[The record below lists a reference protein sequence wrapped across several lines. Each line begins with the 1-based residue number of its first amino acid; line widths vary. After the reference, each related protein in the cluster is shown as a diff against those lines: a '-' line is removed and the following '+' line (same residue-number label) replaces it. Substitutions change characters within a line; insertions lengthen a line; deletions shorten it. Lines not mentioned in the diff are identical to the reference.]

1 MSAAY
6 QRRFRC
12 RREWPAS
19 HQRLLILIRMPATKG
34 GLEDVVAANSAICDI
49 IGPQGKLT
57 YRGID
62 IHELARQS
70 SFEETT
76 YLLWFGNLP
85 TRQAL
90 QDFTAALARQRR
102 LPEPVLT
109 LMKDFPREAT
119 PMDALRTTLSALAF
133 YDPQAHDNGRDA
145 NIAKAMRVTAQ
156 TATVV
161 AAWEQLRRGRAPV
174 EPDTAGSHAENFLR
188 MLFGAEPDR
197 LSARAMDLA
206 LILHA
211 DHELNASTF
220 AARVTAATL
229 ADIYSAIVSAIGAL
243 AGPLHGGANEQV
255 IKMLQKIGEPARVE
269 SYISERLEAHQK
281 IPGFGHRVYRTEDP
295 RATHLREMSRQLGEH
310 TGNLRWYE
318 LSRKVEEVVMEK
330 KHLYANVDFYSASC
344 YFTMGIP
351 IDMFTPVFAVS
362 RVSGW
367 TAHILEQ
374 YADNRL
380 IRPRAE
386 YVGDKDVPYVPVE
399 RRELAAS

>member
-1 MSAAY
+1 
-6 QRRFRC
+6 
-12 RREWPAS
+12 
-19 HQRLLILIRMPATKG
+19 MPVTKG
-34 GLEDVVAANSAICDI
+34 GLEDVIAANSAISDI
-49 IGPQGKLT
+49 IGAQGKLT

-62 IHELARQS
+62 IHDLARHS

-76 YLLWFGNLP
+76 YLLWFGTLP
-85 TRQAL
+85 TREAL
-90 QDFTAALARQRR
+90 VDFSAELASHRALPQQ
-102 LPEPVLT
+102 VLT
-109 LMKDFPREAT
+109 LMKDFPRNAT
-119 PMDALRTTLSALAF
+119 PMDALRTALSALAF
-133 YDPQAHDNGRDA
+133 YDPQAHDASPDA

-156 TATVV
+156 TATIV
-161 AAWEQLRRGRAPV
+161 ASYEQIRRGREPV
-174 EPDTAGSHAENFLR
+174 EPDAAGSHAENFLR
-188 MLFGAEPDR
+188 MMFGSEPDP
-197 LSARAMDLA
+197 LYARAMDLA

-229 ADIYSAIVSAIGAL
+229 ADMYSAVVSAIGAL

-255 IKMLQKIGEPARVE
+255 MKMLQKIGEPARAEAYVT
-269 SYISERLEAHQK
+269 ERLQAHQK
-281 IPGFGHRVYRTEDP
+281 ISGFGHRVYRTEDP

-310 TGNLRWYE
+310 VGNLRWYE
-318 LSRKVEEVVMEK
+318 MSRKVEEVVMQQ

-367 TAHILEQ
+367 TTHILEQ
-374 YADNRL
+374 YGDNRL

-386 YVGDKDVPYVPVE
+386 YVGLKDVPYVPID
-399 RRELAAS
+399 RRVKAAS

>member
-1 MSAAY
+1 M
-6 QRRFRC
+6 
-12 RREWPAS
+12 
-19 HQRLLILIRMPATKG
+19 TKG
-34 GLEDVVAANSAICDI
+34 GLEDVVAANSAIADI

-62 IHELARQS
+62 IHDLARHS

-76 YLLWFGNLP
+76 YLLWFGSLP
-85 TRQAL
+85 TRE
-90 QDFTAALARQRR
+90 ALAEFSAELASHRA
-102 LPEPVLT
+102 LPPQVLT
-109 LMKDFPREAT
+109 LMKDFPRNAA
-119 PMDALRTTLSALAF
+119 PMDALRTALSALAF
-133 YDPQAHDNGRDA
+133 YDPQARDSSRDA
-145 NIAKAMRVTAQ
+145 NVAKAMRVTAQ
-156 TATVV
+156 TATIVG
-161 AAWEQLRRGRAPV
+161 AYEQIRRGRQPI
-174 EPDTAGSHAENFLR
+174 EPEEAGSHAESFLR
-188 MLFGAEPDR
+188 MLFGAEPDP
-197 LSARAMDLA
+197 LYARAMDLA

-229 ADIYSAIVSAIGAL
+229 ADMYSAVVSAIGAL

-255 IKMLQKIGEPARVE
+255 MKMLQKIGEPARVE
-269 SYISERLEAHQK
+269 AYVTERLEAHQK
-281 IPGFGHRVYRTEDP
+281 ISGFGHRVYRTEDP

-310 TGNLRWYE
+310 VGNLRWYE
-318 LSRKVEEVVMEK
+318 ISRKVEEVVMQQ

-362 RVSGW
+362 RISGW

-380 IRPRAE
+380 IRPRTE
-386 YVGDKDVPYVPVE
+386 YVGLKDVPYLPVD
-399 RRELAAS
+399 RRARAAS

>member
-1 MSAAY
+1 M
-6 QRRFRC
+6 
-12 RREWPAS
+12 
-19 HQRLLILIRMPATKG
+19 TKG
-34 GLEDVVAANSAICDI
+34 GLEDVIAANSAISDI

-62 IHELARQS
+62 IHDLARHS

-76 YLLWFGNLP
+76 YLLWFGTLP
-85 TRQAL
+85 THEAL
-90 QDFTAALARQRR
+90 EEFSAELSSHRALPQ
-102 LPEPVLT
+102 PVLT
-109 LMKDFPREAT
+109 LMKDFPRTAT
-119 PMDALRTTLSALAF
+119 PMDALRTALSALAF
-133 YDPQAHDNGRDA
+133 YDPQAHDASREA
-145 NIAKAMRVTAQ
+145 NLAKAMRVTAQ
-156 TATVV
+156 TATIV
-161 AAWEQLRRGRAPV
+161 AAYEQIRRGRPPV
-174 EPDTAGSHAENFLR
+174 EPDADGSHAENFLR
-188 MLFGAEPDR
+188 MLFGAEPDP
-197 LSARAMDLA
+197 LYVRAMDLA

-229 ADIYSAIVSAIGAL
+229 ADMYSAVVSAIGAL

-255 IKMLQKIGEPARVE
+255 MKMLQKIGDPARVE
-269 SYISERLEAHQK
+269 AYVTERLEAHQK
-281 IPGFGHRVYRTEDP
+281 ISGFGHRVYRTEDP

-310 TGNLRWYE
+310 LGNLRWYE
-318 LSRKVEEVVMEK
+318 ISRKVEEVVMRQ
-330 KHLYANVDFYSASC
+330 KHLYPNVDFYSASC

-362 RVSGW
+362 RMSGW

-386 YVGDKDVPYVPVE
+386 YVGEKDVPYLPID
-399 RRELAAS
+399 RRVTVAS

>member
-1 MSAAY
+1 MA
-6 QRRFRC
+6 
-12 RREWPAS
+12 
-19 HQRLLILIRMPATKG
+19 ATKG

-62 IHELARQS
+62 IHELAQHS

-76 YLLWFGNLP
+76 YLLWFGKLP
-85 TRQAL
+85 TASAL
-90 QDFTAALARQRR
+90 RSFTAELASKRALPR
-102 LPEPVLT
+102 PVLT
-109 LMKDFPREAT
+109 IMKDFPRQAT
-119 PMDALRTTLSALAF
+119 PMDALRTALSALAF
-133 YDPQAHDNGRDA
+133 YDPQAHDSSADA

-156 TATVV
+156 TATIV
-161 AAWEQLRRGRAPV
+161 AAYEQIRRGREPV
-174 EPDTAGSHAENFLR
+174 PPDTDGSHAENLLR
-188 MLFGAEPDR
+188 MLFGTEPDP
-197 LSARAMDLA
+197 LYIRAMDLA
-206 LILHA
+206 LVLHA

-229 ADIYSAIVSAIGAL
+229 ADMYSAIVSAIGAL

-255 IKMLQKIGEPARVE
+255 MKMLQAIGEPARAE
-269 SYISERLEAHQK
+269 PYIRERLAAHQK
-281 IPGFGHRVYRTEDP
+281 ISGFGHRVYRTEDP

-310 TGNLRWYE
+310 TGNLRWFE
-318 LSRKVEEVVMEK
+318 ISRKVEEVVMRE

-344 YFTMGIP
+344 YFTIGIP
-351 IDMFTPVFAVS
+351 IDMFTPIFAVS
-362 RVSGW
+362 RVAGW

-386 YVGDKDVPYVPVE
+386 YMGEKDVPYLPAE
-399 RRELAAS
+399 RRVPAAS

>member
-1 MSAAY
+1 
-6 QRRFRC
+6 
-12 RREWPAS
+12 
-19 HQRLLILIRMPATKG
+19 MPATKG
-34 GLEDVVAANSAICDI
+34 GLEDVVAANSAISDI

-62 IHELARQS
+62 IHDLAKHS

-76 YLLWFGNLP
+76 YLLWFGSLP
-85 TRQAL
+85 TREAL
-90 QDFTAALARQRR
+90 HQFSSELASHRALPTQ
-102 LPEPVLT
+102 VLT
-109 LMKDFPREAT
+109 VMKDFPRNAT
-119 PMDALRTTLSALAF
+119 PMDALRTALSALAL
-133 YDPQAHDNGRDA
+133 YDPQAHDSSRDA
-145 NIAKAMRVTAQ
+145 NIAKAMKVTAQ
-156 TATVV
+156 TATIV
-161 AAWEQLRRGRAPV
+161 AAYEQIRRGRQPV
-174 EPDTAGSHAENFLR
+174 PPDADGSHAENFLR
-188 MLFGAEPDR
+188 MLFGAEPEP
-197 LSARAMDLA
+197 LYVRAMDLA

-229 ADIYSAIVSAIGAL
+229 ADMYSAIVSAIGAL

-255 IKMLQKIGEPARVE
+255 MKMLQAIGEPSRVE
-269 SYISERLEAHQK
+269 SYVSERLQAHQK

-295 RATHLREMSRQLGEH
+295 RATHLREMSRELGQKI
-310 TGNLRWYE
+310 GNLRWYE
-318 LSRKVEEVVMEK
+318 ISRKVEEVVMAQ

-367 TAHILEQ
+367 TAHVLEQ

-386 YVGDKDVPYVPVE
+386 YVGDKDVPYVPLEQRVKV
-399 RRELAAS
+399 AS

>member
-1 MSAAY
+1 
-6 QRRFRC
+6 
-12 RREWPAS
+12 
-19 HQRLLILIRMPATKG
+19 MPATKG

-62 IHELARQS
+62 IHDLAEHS

-76 YLLWFGNLP
+76 YLLWFGSLP

-90 QDFTAALARQRR
+90 QEFSAELASHRALPQ
-102 LPEPVLT
+102 PVLT
-109 LMKDFPREAT
+109 LIKDFPRNAT
-119 PMDALRTTLSALAF
+119 PMDALRTALSALAF
-133 YDPQAHDNGRDA
+133 YDPQAHDSSREA
-145 NIAKAMRVTAQ
+145 NVAKAMRVTAQ
-156 TATVV
+156 TATIV
-161 AAWEQLRRGRAPV
+161 AAYEQIRRGRQPV
-174 EPDTAGSHAENFLR
+174 EPDKAGSHAENFLR
-188 MLFGAEPDR
+188 MLFGAEPDQ
-197 LSARAMDLA
+197 LYVRAMDLA
-206 LILHA
+206 LVLHA

-229 ADIYSAIVSAIGAL
+229 ADMYSAIVSAIGAL

-255 IKMLQKIGEPARVE
+255 MKMLQKIGDPSRVE
-269 SYISERLEAHQK
+269 AYVTERLQAHQK

-295 RATHLREMSRQLGEH
+295 RATHLREMSRELGEH
-310 TGNLRWYE
+310 VGNLRWYE
-318 LSRKVEEVVMEK
+318 LSRKVEEVVMHQ

-351 IDMFTPVFAVS
+351 TDMFTPVFAVS
-362 RVSGW
+362 RVAGW

-374 YADNRL
+374 YGDNRL

-386 YVGDKDVPYVPVE
+386 YIGEKDVPYVPLD
-399 RRELAAS
+399 RRIKAAS